1 MYKILIVEDEK
12 DAGEGL
18 AELIRQYDSSIEVTV
33 RRDGLEGYQTA
44 IEMQPDVII
53 SDIRMPGCDGL
64 TMASRLQGRRF
75 QGKILLLTGYADFRY
90 ARQAVRYGITE
101 YILKPIVPDE
111 FLPLLQRYL
120 RETER
125 EKLRNERKNP
135 RVSYLF
141 SDADDEAL
149 GEQISYMQYTEC
161 FFAIL
166 YISGDS
172 HLPIQMKEMLLKEKD
187 LYMAYLPDKQY
198 RGICI
203 GFRDHA
209 VNHIAIAKL
218 NALLKDYENVVCVY
232 TIQNIQ
238 TVPSVKAV
246 WDRLQEAVIWSI
258 TYDSR
263 FINYTPAMERTGE
276 SEQEDE
282 YIHSSL
288 QKLQYQYSHGEYK
301 ELLLRYMEEMRRKH
315 AHPRSIRM
323 TAVSGLVKKGSQR
336 RYFVAVEKLSQA
348 KTFAEITAC
357 IQEYFQEDPDSGLEQ
372 YSRIVQQA
380 ISEMNEHYTD
390 QISLNS
396 VAEKLKI
403 TPQYLSK
410 IFMKETST
418 TFVNYLTSLRMEK
431 AKLLL
436 RNTSQKINLIC
447 QQVGY
452 PDAKYFCTLFKK
464 EVGVTPNQYRSNQI

>member
-1 MYKILIVEDEK
+1 MYRILIVEDEK
-12 DAGEGL
+12 DAREGL
-18 AELIRQYDSSIEVTV
+18 AELIRQYDSSIEVAV
-33 RRDGLEGYQTA
+33 CRDGLQGYQTA
-44 IEMQPDVII
+44 LQIRPDIII

-64 TMASRLQGRRF
+64 TMARKLQGRHF

-90 ARQAVRYGITE
+90 AQQAIRYGITE

-111 FLPLLQRYL
+111 FLPLLRRYL
-120 RETER
+120 QEAER
-125 EKLRNERKNP
+125 EKQMNDRKNP
-135 RVSYLF
+135 HVSYLF
-141 SDADDEAL
+141 SEADDEAM
-149 GEQISYMQYTEC
+149 GDRISCMQYTEC
-161 FFAIL
+161 FFAVL

-172 HLPIQMKEMLLKEKD
+172 HLPVQMKEALLKEKD

-209 VNHIAIAKL
+209 VNHMAIARL
-218 NALLKDYENVVCVY
+218 NGLLKDFDNVVCVY
-232 TIQNIQ
+232 TIQSLQ
-238 TVPSVKAV
+238 TVSSVKAV

-263 FINYTPAMERTGE
+263 FINYTPAMERMGE
-276 SEQEDE
+276 PEQEDE
-282 YIHSSL
+282 YIHSRL
-288 QKLQYQYSHGEYK
+288 QKFQYQHSYGEYK
-301 ELLLRYMEEMRRKH
+301 ELLLQYMEEMRRRH
-315 AHPRSIRM
+315 AHPGSIRM
-323 TAVSGLVKKGSQR
+323 TAVSGLVKKGSQQ
-336 RYFVAVEKLSQA
+336 RYFRAVEELSRA

-357 IQEYFQEDPDSGLEQ
+357 IQEYFKEGPDSGLDQ

-380 ISEMNEHYTD
+380 ISEMNEHYTE

-403 TPQYLSK
+403 TPQYLSR

-436 RNTSQKINLIC
+436 RNTNQKINLIC
-447 QQVGY
+447 QQAGY